1 VGSLFGTGIGVL
13 TIGLI
18 REGITNYQG
27 TLSSGLVSVVIG
39 GLLVANQSGDRLL
52 VRRARE

>member
-1 VGSLFGTGIGVL
+1 MGSLFGTGIGVL

>member
-1 VGSLFGTGIGVL
+1 MGSLFGTGIGVL

-18 REGITNYQG
+18 RECITNYEG